1 MNPEESGS
9 EIDTPAANDNSD
21 IAANV
26 DIVLDPAV
34 NNNSGENS
42 GKEEHLKNIEEV
54 VEELVDPKEIKT
66 DDSESNTR
74 VKKGK
79 NC

>member
-1 MNPEESGS
+1 MTQER
-9 EIDTPAANDNSD
+9 
-21 IAANV
+21 
-26 DIVLDPAV
+26 IVP
-34 NNNSGENS
+34 
-42 GKEEHLKNIEEV
+42 KKNILNVEEV